1 MSELRKRHKNID
13 KINDTPI
20 IEEQESSWIVRSSRG
35 DDFYTIENSGVT
47 IDKITVLFRNR

>member
-20 IEEQESSWIVRSSRG
+20 IEEQEGSWIVRSSRG
-35 DDFYTIENSGVT
+35 DDFYTIEKANV
-47 IDKITVLFRNR
+47 